1 MPSKND
7 LSALK
12 GRDEQKKILPEAV
25 TTPEVPKVRPPL
37 RHRRVGRPKK
47 APAEKRD
54 YKITLSLTQTEG
66 AKVSEKA
73 GLVNE
78 ATYLY
83 AMLEKTGL
91 FR

>member
-12 GRDEQKKILPEAV
+12 GNDKQKKILPEPV
-25 TTPEVPKVRPPL
+25 PTPRVAEVRAPL
-37 RHRRVGRPKK
+37 HQRRVGRPKK
-47 APAEKRD
+47 APSEKRD